1 MEDDNPLSTPEN
13 THDETGHSDA
23 LCEEPVQSHGEDS
36 ESDIVV
42 AILRAFKIVEEM
54 GGSQKNL
61 LDIVTYGKDL
71 YCKGDLDMLNRW
83 PTTWTACIRI
93 LKDAGYKEPIAYY
106 VCLDN
111 SHSTLWSV
119 LKNPSDNCQYCMK
132 PGTIPFYINRQG

>member
-13 THDETGHSDA
+13 THDETGHGDA

-83 PTTWTACIRI
+83 PTTWTACMRI

-106 VCLDN
+106 VYLDN
-111 SHSTLWSV
+111 SHFTLWSV
-119 LKNPSDNCQYCMK
+119 LKNPSV
-132 PGTIPFYINRQG
+132 TLITASIV